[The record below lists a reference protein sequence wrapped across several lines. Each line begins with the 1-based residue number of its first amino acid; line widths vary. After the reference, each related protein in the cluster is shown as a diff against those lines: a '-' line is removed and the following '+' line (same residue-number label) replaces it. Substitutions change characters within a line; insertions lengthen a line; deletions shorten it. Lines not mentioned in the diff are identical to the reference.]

1 MTTDICSKNHG
12 GNAQS
17 TAANAKTNKKRD
29 AARILALLEAV
40 GASTCD
46 DVETALGMSHQ
57 TCSARFSEL
66 KRAGLIEPT
75 GKRKTRTGCPA
86 TAWGVVKKVEV
97 ES

>member
-1 MTTDICSKNHG
+1 MTTDICSKHHG

-17 TAANAKTNKKRD
+17 TAANAKTNKTRD

-46 DVETALGMSHQ
+46 DVEMALGMSHQ
-57 TCSARFSEL
+57 TCSARFSDL

-75 GKRKTRTGCPA
+75 AKQKTRTGCLA
-86 TAWGVVKKVEV
+86 MAWRKVKR
-97 ES
+97 